1 MRYVIVCYSE
11 RSAKAL
17 KKVLEKV
24 KEEEEKIADVSTED
38 NVVVID
44 TEGLEE
50 FEEEEETF

>member
-1 MRYVIVCYSE
+1 MCYSE
-11 RSAKAL
+11 KSAKAL
-17 KKVLEKV
+17 KNLLEKV
-24 KEEEEKIADVSTED
+24 KEEEEKITDVSTED